1 MRNFK
6 NTLVSTQN
14 FYTTDKCKVRWFIEF
29 DDSEVDRSPEDLQAV
44 VAAERTALYGNKRFA
59 VEEEESDKEESTFQ
73 VECPP
78 GSGISSEDLYCG

>member
-1 MRNFK
+1 MRGFQ

-14 FYTTDKCKVRWFIEF
+14 FYTTDKCKIRWFIEF
-29 DDSEVDRSPEDLQAV
+29 DDSEADRSPADLLAV

-59 VEEEESDKEESTFQ
+59 VEEEESDREESTFQ
-73 VECPP
+73 VECPA